1 MFRYFQ
7 YFDYYLEA
15 FAKRL
20 SGRGNGNPR
29 KNGEFLVLRKIID
42 NAQSEVYMV
51 DGGANIG
58 DHSMHFLSLC
68 SDANKISLLYA
79 VEPFPA
85 TRGAL
90 EKRIGSSAGS
100 VIGAALGDQIKKVS
114 FYYDD
119 ADGESGANSLLPH
132 YYLSNKLEVD
142 QITLDN
148 LIADKKIEKIDFLK
162 LDIEG
167 AELHALMGASHAL
180 EHQLIDYIQLEYNQT
195 WIEGGG
201 TIEKILNL
209 CKKYGYQL
217 YRIGPKQ
224 LFSISRYHFILD
236 DFCYSNL
243 LLIKEGCPLPLPCR
257 RNALPNI

>member
-7 YFDYYLEA
+7 YFDYYLEV

-20 SGRGNGNPR
+20 SGRGNGNPH
-29 KNGEFLVLRKIID
+29 KNGEFLVLEKIVN
-42 NAQSEVYMV
+42 NAQGSVCMV

-68 SDANKISLLYA
+68 ADADKSPLLYA
-79 VEPFPA
+79 VEPFPT
-85 TRGAL
+85 TREAL
-90 EKRIGSSAGS
+90 ENRIGSSAES
-100 VIGAALGDQIKKVS
+100 VIGAALGDEMRKVS

-119 ADGESGANSLLPH
+119 ADGTSGANSLLPH

-148 LIADKKIEKIDFLK
+148 LIADKKIEKINFLK

-167 AELHALMGASHAL
+167 AELHALMGALHAL
-180 EHQLIDYIQLEYNQT
+180 ERQLIDYIQLEYNQT
-195 WIEGGG
+195 WIEGGA

-209 CKKYGYQL
+209 CNKYGYQL
-217 YRIGPKQ
+217 YRLGPKQ
-224 LFSISRYHFILD
+224 LFAIPMYHFLLD
-236 DFCYSNL
+236 DFHYSNL
-243 LLIKEGCPLPLPCR
+243 LLVKEGCPLPLPCR